1 MVGATRTLDG
11 FRGEVIV
18 TAEPTVWYQPG
29 TGRISQASGDHHLLE
44 PKEGKEKR
52 IAVLF
57 RGLRVALSLFPDAAR
72 AAVGLSIGTPSRVS
86 SDGALSFQKPCPPR
100 TPSCS
105 QATRM
110 QPC

>member
-44 PKEGKEKR
+44 PKAKKR
-52 IAVLF
+52 ESPAF